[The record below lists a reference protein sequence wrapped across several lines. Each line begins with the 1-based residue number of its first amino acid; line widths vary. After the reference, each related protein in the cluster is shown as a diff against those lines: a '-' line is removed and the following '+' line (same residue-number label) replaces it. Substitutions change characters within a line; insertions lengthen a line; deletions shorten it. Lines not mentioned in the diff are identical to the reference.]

1 MKDRIMRS
9 CFVIGLLT
17 VCILQFC
24 LYSQATSELS
34 NEMLA
39 WGFRRGENH
48 SQPTLDTKSEK
59 VVREFDDI
67 SMGNETSN
75 KIYLTFDCGY
85 ENGYT
90 EAILDALKENDVKA
104 SFFITGHYLNTAS
117 DIVKRMIEEGHIV
130 GNHTVNHKCLP
141 NISDDEIKSE
151 IMNLHNVVYEKF
163 NYEMTF
169 FRPPKG
175 EFSQRTAKIV
185 KDLGYT
191 SVMWSSAY
199 DDWDVE
205 KQNREE
211 YGKKKIVDNMHNGCV
226 LLLHATS
233 KDNSVILSDVIKEIK
248 GMGYEFK
255 NINEFER

>member
-141 NISDDEIKSE
+141 NISDEEIKNE
-151 IMNLHNVVYEKF
+151 
-163 NYEMTF
+163 
-169 FRPPKG
+169 
-175 EFSQRTAKIV
+175 
-185 KDLGYT
+185 
-191 SVMWSSAY
+191 
-199 DDWDVE
+199 VE

-211 YGKKKIVDNMHNGCV
+211 YGKKKIVDNIHNGCV